1 MQEKMMKLGG
11 NIVLEGC
18 DNLEPA
24 TLIVL
29 KKMVGNY
36 ARKISDKQVFDELK
50 INLENNPG
58 KYKLE
63 AVLERAGDKNVKTAE
78 DSNLFFALDNALKE
92 LI

>member
-1 MQEKMMKLGG
+1 MMKLGG

-36 ARKISDKQVFDELK
+36 ARKISEKNAFDELK
-50 INLENNPG
+50 ISMNNSDG
-58 KYKLE
+58 RYVLE
-63 AVLERAGDKNVKTAE
+63 AVLITAGRQDVKQAE
-78 DSNLFFALDNALKE
+78 DGNLFFGLNNVLKDF
-92 LI
+92 L

>member
-1 MQEKMMKLGG
+1 MMKLGG
-11 NIVLEGC
+11 NIVLDGC

-36 ARKISDKQVFDELK
+36 ARKISEKNAFDELK
-50 INLENNPG
+50 INLQNTGDN
-58 KYKLE
+58 YKLE
-63 AVLERAGDKNVKTAE
+63 ATLTMAGSQDVKNSE

-92 LI
+92 FLQ